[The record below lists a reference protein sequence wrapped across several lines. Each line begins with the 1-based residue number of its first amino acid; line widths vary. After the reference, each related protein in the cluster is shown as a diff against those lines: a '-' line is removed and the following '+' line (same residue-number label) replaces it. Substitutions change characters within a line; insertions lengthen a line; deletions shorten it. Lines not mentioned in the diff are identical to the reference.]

1 MGNVWL
7 FLREACMRM
16 TTTSLAFAGVLL
28 ALTVGTAAPGSAP
41 GSASGSAAVVGC
53 NKQPNQ
59 GLSSP
64 CGAVEFAAQ
73 TKRPRV
79 TIYRRYVNPRP
90 NALRQCYSWLA
101 REYRVS
107 GPVITPQMRCWWE

>member
-7 FLREACMRM
+7 SLREACMQM

-28 ALTVGTAAPGSAP
+28 ALAVGTAAPGSA
-41 GSASGSAAVVGC
+41 AVAGC

-59 GLSSP
+59 GLSST

-79 TIYRRYVNPRP
+79 TIYRRYVYPRP
-90 NALRQCYSWLA
+90 NAVRQCYSWLA

>member
-1 MGNVWL
+1 
-7 FLREACMRM
+7 MRM

-41 GSASGSAAVVGC
+41 GSAAVVGC

-79 TIYRRYVNPRP
+79 TIYRRYVYPRP